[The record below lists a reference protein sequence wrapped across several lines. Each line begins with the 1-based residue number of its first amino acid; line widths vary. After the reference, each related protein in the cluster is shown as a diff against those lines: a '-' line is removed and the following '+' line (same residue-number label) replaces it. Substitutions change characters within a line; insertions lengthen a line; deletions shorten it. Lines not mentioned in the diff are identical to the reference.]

1 MKEGIS
7 SLFQRM
13 IAAGS
18 SRVLLLLV
26 WMIYICEKRL
36 VD

>member
-13 IAAGS
+13 IAACGS
-18 SRVLLLLV
+18 RMLLLV
-26 WMIYICEKRL
+26 WMMYICEKRL
-36 VD
+36 LN